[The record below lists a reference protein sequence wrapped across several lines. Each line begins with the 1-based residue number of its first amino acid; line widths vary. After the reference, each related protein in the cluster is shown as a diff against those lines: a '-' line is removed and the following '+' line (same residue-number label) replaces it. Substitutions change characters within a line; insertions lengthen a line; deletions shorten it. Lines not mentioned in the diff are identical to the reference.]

1 MAKILADLL
10 ATVTA
15 LREEVATL
23 KSAAPVRRTA
33 SASATKGTRRVIG
46 KWEKHPGGSMAFQN
60 DALDWNQL
68 PHARLTDAQLC
79 AWWNAEYEDCPTKAL
94 TVAMV
99 GYVRTVHNEG
109 LHGKSDT
116 KPTTPCLEFKD
127 SDAPK
132 PIADDPDPDARRD

>member
-15 LREEVATL
+15 LRAEVATL
-23 KSAAPVRRTA
+23 KTAAPAVRRPSAA
-33 SASATKGTRRVIG
+33 SAKGTRRQVG
-46 KWEKHPGGSMAFQN
+46 KWERHPGGSMAFQN
-60 DALDWNQL
+60 DALDWNQT
-68 PHARLTDAQLC
+68 PQAHLTDTQLC
-79 AWWNAEYEDCPTKAL
+79 TWWNAEYEDCPTRPL

-99 GYVRTVHNEG
+99 GFVRTVHNEG

-116 KPTTPCLEFKD
+116 KPTTPCLSFAD

-132 PIADDPDPDARRD
+132 PTVDLDPDARRD

>member
-1 MAKILADLL
+1 MAKILAELL

-15 LREEVATL
+15 LRSEVATL
-23 KSAAPVRRTA
+23 KSAAPVRRTSPA
-33 SASATKGTRRVIG
+33 APKGTRRVVG
-46 KWEKHPGGSMAFQN
+46 TWDKHPGGSMAFQN
-60 DALDWNQL
+60 DALDWNQT
-68 PHARLTDAQLC
+68 PTAHLTDAQLC
-79 AWWNAEYEDCPTKAL
+79 DWWNQEYSDAPTKAL

-132 PIADDPDPDARRD
+132 TTDPDPDPDARRD